1 MSENTQMHHFPHFSY
16 IDNHLYAENVSLA
29 DIATAVGTPF
39 YCYSTAA
46 LTDAFTAF
54 RDSFVNIEMDA
65 VVCYAMKAN
74 TTLAVARTFARLGAG
89 ADVVSEG
96 EMRFALEAGVPAEK
110 IVFSGVGKT
119 HRELAAAVEAR
130 IMQVNIESEPEL
142 MALSEIASSRGVT
155 MPIAVRV
162 NPDVDAKTHA
172 KITTG
177 KKGNKFG
184 IDWERAREVYAL
196 ARRLP
201 GIEIAGVDCHLGSQ
215 ITRLEPFEN
224 GFSRIRDLV
233 LALRADG
240 IALKRIDLGGGLGI
254 SYNNEQPPP
263 PSAYVSILHGILGDL
278 DCQIVVEPGRFL
290 VGNAGVLVSRV
301 VYTKKTSSK
310 IFVIVDAGMNDL
322 VRPAMYDAYHAI
334 RPLVE
339 ASTGVGAPV
348 DVVDVVGPICESSDV
363 FAKNVMLPPMEAG
376 DLLAFMSAG
385 AYGAVM
391 ASMYNGRP
399 LIPEVMVRG
408 TEFSIVRPRPS
419 YEEMMAGQ
427 TYPDWLE

>member
-1 MSENTQMHHFPHFSY
+1 MNENTPMHHFPHFSY
-16 IDNHLYAENVSLA
+16 KDGCLYVEDVSLA
-29 DIATAVGTPF
+29 DIAATVGTPF

-46 LTDAFTAF
+46 LTGTFTAF
-54 RDSFVNIEMDA
+54 RDSFADAEMDA

-96 EMRFALEAGVPAEK
+96 EMRFALEAGIPAEK

-119 HRELAAAVEAR
+119 RRELAAAVEAG
-130 IMQVNIESEPEL
+130 IMQINVESEPEL
-142 MALSEIASSRGVT
+142 TALSEIAASRGVT

-196 ARRLP
+196 ARTLP

-233 LALRADG
+233 TDLRADG

-263 PSAYVSILHGILGDL
+263 PSAYVSVLRGILGDL
-278 DCQIVVEPGRFL
+278 GCQIVVEPGRFL

-301 VYTKKTSSK
+301 IYVKKTSSK
-310 IFVIVDAGMNDL
+310 TFVVVDAGMNDL
-322 VRPAMYDAYHAI
+322 IRPAMYDAYHAI
-334 RPLVE
+334 RPLTE
-339 ASTGVGAPV
+339 ASTAVGAPA

-363 FAKNVMLPPMEAG
+363 FAKDVMLPRMKPD

-385 AYGAVM
+385 AYGSAM

-399 LIPEVMVRG
+399 LVPEVMVSS
-408 TEFSIVRPRPS
+408 EKFSVVRPRPS
-419 YEEMMAGQ
+419 YEEMMANQ